1 MFVQHCR
8 HRSSCRCDSPPVGLH
23 LYYVAPCFPHVV
35 AFSPVGFS
43 LLGVV
48 VGSDVEGM
56 GEGGEAVGVANCE
69 TNAK

>member
-23 LYYVAPCFPHVV
+23 LYYVAPRFPHVV
-35 AFSPVGFS
+35 AFSPDGFS
-43 LLGVV
+43 LLGV

-56 GEGGEAVGVANCE
+56 REGGEAVGVANCE